1 MTWDHLSARTRRW
14 LTVGGVSAGV
24 FLGCWMIA
32 SGFSTGTG
40 KTKRA
45 EINESI
51 LTDADTRQTTIDRL
65 AAQLESSRS
74 ENADLAR
81 KLEELAERQQR
92 LPETVAQQLQRS
104 LDRDDAAQGRVLEGR
119 LQQLEVQLERIDE
132 RVKAAKDEPKKDEAD
147 PLKTAEQPDDA
158 PSEAEGSKGER
169 ADPVIAAASPGI
181 AFPDANGLPRQQEP
195 ASIFERTTP
204 AAPSAVRPGG
214 APASEGDGANRAG
227 QALAIRFVSRRD
239 ADAATEGHADLPPN
253 GDSLFR
259 LPATSILT
267 GTLITGLDAPTGAQA
282 QGEPLPVLL
291 RLKKEAIL
299 PNRFKA
305 DVRECF
311 ALLGAYGDLSSE
323 RAHMRGETMSCVLN
337 DGTIL
342 EQPLKAFA
350 VGEDGKEGPR
360 GRLVRREGT
369 FIARALLVGFLEAA
383 ANAFDDN
390 QVALIG
396 GGASYD
402 IEGAQ
407 AAATSLGGAAAG
419 NALGRVADWY
429 IDQAFQ
435 LFPVIEIDAGR
446 EIDVVLTSTF
456 EMNLPSEDG

>member
-1 MTWDHLSARTRRW
+1 MKWQDLSARSKRW
-14 LTVGGVSAGV
+14 VTIGCAVAGV
-24 FLGCWMIA
+24 ALFSWAVA
-32 SGFSTGTG
+32 SGTAGGG
-40 KTKRA
+40 KTKRQA
-45 EINESI
+45 VNEAI
-51 LTDADTRQTTIDRL
+51 LTDADTRQATLDRL

-81 KLEELAERQQR
+81 KVETLSERQQK
-92 LPETVAQQLQRS
+92 LPESVASQIERAIA
-104 LDRDDAAQGRVLEGR
+104 RGAQGKEQALERR
-119 LQQLEVQLERIDE
+119 LKQLETALERAEQRGKD
-132 RVKAAKDEPKKDEAD
+132 RAKVAAKPSPADEAEE
-147 PLKTAEQPDDA
+147 KAEPGAQP
-158 PSEAEGSKGER
+158 G
-169 ADPVIAAASPGI
+169 PVISASTSGIVFPENGAAVDSG
-181 AFPDANGLPRQQEP
+181 DP
-195 ASIFERTTP
+195 ASIFDQTPTTP
-204 AAPSAVRPGG
+204 AGGGKPELANPSDASPGE
-214 APASEGDGANRAG
+214 ARI
-227 QALAIRFVSRRD
+227 IRFVSEKD
-239 ADAATEGHADLPPN
+239 GDAAIEGNQA
-253 GDSLFR
+253 
-259 LPATSILT
+259 LPAVGENLFKLPTTSILT

-342 EQPLKAFA
+342 ESPLKAFA
-350 VGEDGKEGPR
+350 VGEDGKEGTR

-383 ANAFDDN
+383 ANAFDSN
-390 QVALIG
+390 QVVQIG
-396 GGASYD
+396 GAGLD
-402 IEGAQ
+402 VQGAQ
-407 AAATSLGGAAAG
+407 AAATSVGASTAG

-446 EIDVVLTSTF
+446 EIDVVLTGAF
-456 EMNLPSEDG
+456 EMNLPLENG

>member
-1 MTWDHLSARTRRW
+1 MKWEQVSVRSRRW
-14 LTVGGVSAGV
+14 LSVGGVSAGV
-24 FLGCWMIA
+24 LLCSWMVA
-32 SGFSTGTG
+32 SGFSGGAG
-40 KTKRA
+40 KATREK
-45 EINESI
+45 INESI
-51 LTDADTRQTTIDRL
+51 LTDADTQQTTIDRL
-65 AAQLESSRS
+65 AAQLDSSRS

-81 KLEELAERQQR
+81 KLDELAERQQR
-92 LPETVAQQLQRS
+92 LPDTVANQLRRS
-104 LDRDDAAQGRVLEGR
+104 LDREGAVQDRELAGR
-119 LQQLEVQLERIDE
+119 LQQLEVQLERLQ
-132 RVKAAKDEPKKDEAD
+132 AQA
-147 PLKTAEQPDDA
+147 KTAEDELRRKPTDLSTVVDWSDKPKLDA
-158 PSEAEGSKGER
+158 KDSS
-169 ADPVIAAASPGI
+169 DQVVAAATPGI
-181 AFPDANGLPRQQEP
+181 EFPDAGRSPPPKEP
-195 ASIFERTTP
+195 ASIFQEG
-204 AAPSAVRPGG
+204 APSAPAGGQPGG
-214 APASEGDGANRAG
+214 ATTAG
-227 QALAIRFVSRRD
+227 GVKAQNDQVLAIRFVSKRD
-239 ADAATEGHADLPPN
+239 ADAAIEGNTDIPPTGEN
-253 GDSLFR
+253 LFK

-360 GRLVRREGT
+360 GRLIRREGT

-383 ANAFDDN
+383 ANAFDNN
-390 QVALIG
+390 QVAVIG
-396 GGASYD
+396 GGGSLD
-402 IEGAQ
+402 VDGAQ

-419 NALGRVADWY
+419 SALGRVADWY

-446 EIDVVLTSTF
+446 EIDVVLTGTF

>member
-1 MTWDHLSARTRRW
+1 MRWDQLSARSRRW
-14 LTVGGVSAGV
+14 LSVGGVGAGV
-24 FLGCWMIA
+24 VLGSWAIV
-32 SGFSTGTG
+32 SGLSDGSG
-40 KTKRA
+40 RA
-45 EINESI
+45 TREQVNESI
-51 LTDADTRQTTIDRL
+51 LTDADTQQTTIDRL
-65 AAQLESSRS
+65 AAQLDSSRS

-92 LPETVAQQLQRS
+92 IPATVANQLRRS
-104 LDRDDAAQGRVLEGR
+104 LDRDGAAEDRELAGR
-119 LQQLEVQLERIDE
+119 LQQLEVQLERLAE
-132 RVKAAKDEPKKDEAD
+132 QTKAAEDRRT
-147 PLKTAEQPDDA
+147 KTPTDLSTVAEQPDKPKRDA
-158 PSEAEGSKGER
+158 RSEPETVRVAT
-169 ADPVIAAASPGI
+169 PGI
-181 AFPDANGLPRQQEP
+181 AFPDTGKPSTDQEP
-195 ASIFERTTP
+195 ASIFREQTP
-204 AAPSAVRPGG
+204 RPSAAQPDGAPSSDVDNAGP
-214 APASEGDGANRAG
+214 NG
-227 QALAIRFVSRRD
+227 QALAIRFVSKRD
-239 ADAATEGHADLPPN
+239 ADAAIEGNADIPLTGEN
-253 GDSLFR
+253 LFK
-259 LPATSILT
+259 LPATTILT

-390 QVALIG
+390 QVAVIG
-396 GGASYD
+396 GGASD
-402 IEGAQ
+402 VQDAQ
-407 AAATSLGGAAAG
+407 AVATSLGGAAAG
-419 NALGRVADWY
+419 SALGRVADWY

-456 EMNLPSEDG
+456 EMNLPPEDG

>member
-1 MTWDHLSARTRRW
+1 MRWDQLSARSRRW
-14 LTVGGVSAGV
+14 LSIGGVGASV
-24 FLGCWMIA
+24 VLGSWAIA
-32 SGFSTGTG
+32 SGLSGGTG
-40 KTKRA
+40 KASR
-45 EINESI
+45 EQINESI
-51 LTDADTRQTTIDRL
+51 LTDADTQQTTIDRL
-65 AAQLESSRS
+65 AAQLDSSRS

-92 LPETVAQQLQRS
+92 IPETVANQLRRS
-104 LDRDDAAQGRVLEGR
+104 LDRDGAAEDRELAGR
-119 LQQLEVQLERIDE
+119 LQQLEVQLERLAE
-132 RVKAAKDEPKKDEAD
+132 QTKAAEDRRT
-147 PLKTAEQPDDA
+147 KTPTDLSTVVEQPDKPKRDA
-158 PSEAEGSKGER
+158 RSEPETVRTAT
-169 ADPVIAAASPGI
+169 PGI
-181 AFPDANGLPRQQEP
+181 EFPDAGKPSTEQEP
-195 ASIFERTTP
+195 ASIFQEQAPALP
-204 AAPSAVRPGG
+204 AAAQPSGAPSSAVDNAGP
-214 APASEGDGANRAG
+214 SG
-227 QALAIRFVSRRD
+227 QALAIRFVSKRD
-239 ADAATEGHADLPPN
+239 TDAAVEGNTALPPTGEN
-253 GDSLFR
+253 LFR
-259 LPATSILT
+259 LPATTILT

-323 RAHMRGETMSCVLN
+323 RAHMRGETMSCILN

-390 QVALIG
+390 QVAVIG
-396 GGASYD
+396 GGASD
-402 IEGAQ
+402 VQDAQ
-407 AAATSLGGAAAG
+407 AVATSLGGAAAG
-419 NALGRVADWY
+419 SALGRVADWY

>member
-1 MTWDHLSARTRRW
+1 MKWDQLSARSRRW
-14 LTVGGVSAGV
+14 LSVGGVSAGV
-24 FLGCWMIA
+24 LLCSWMVA
-32 SGFSTGTG
+32 SGFSGGAG
-40 KTKRA
+40 KATREK
-45 EINESI
+45 INESI
-51 LTDADTRQTTIDRL
+51 LTDADTQQTTIDRL
-65 AAQLESSRS
+65 AAQLDSSRS
-74 ENADLAR
+74 ENADLAK
-81 KLEELAERQQR
+81 KLDELSERQQR
-92 LPETVAQQLQRS
+92 LPDTVANQLRRS
-104 LDRDDAAQGRVLEGR
+104 LDREGAVQDRELAGR
-119 LQQLEVQLERIDE
+119 LQQLEVQLERLQKQARTAEDE
-132 RVKAAKDEPKKDEAD
+132 RRRKPTDLSTVVSRSDKPKR
-147 PLKTAEQPDDA
+147 DA
-158 PSEAEGSKGER
+158 RDSS
-169 ADPVIAAASPGI
+169 DQVVAAATPGI
-181 AFPDANGLPRQQEP
+181 EFPDAGRSSPPKEP
-195 ASIFERTTP
+195 TSIFQEGAPP
-204 AAPSAVRPGG
+204 APTGGQPGG
-214 APASEGDGANRAG
+214 APSADGDNKAQNG
-227 QALAIRFVSRRD
+227 QALAIRFVSKRD
-239 ADAATEGHADLPPN
+239 ANAAIEGNTAIPPTGEN
-253 GDSLFR
+253 LFK

-383 ANAFDDN
+383 ANAFDNN
-390 QVALIG
+390 QVAVIG
-396 GGASYD
+396 GGGSLD
-402 IEGAQ
+402 VDGAQ

-419 NALGRVADWY
+419 SALGRVADWY

-446 EIDVVLTSTF
+446 EIDVVLTGTF

>member
-1 MTWDHLSARTRRW
+1 MSWDSLSARSRRW
-14 LTVGGVSAGV
+14 ITMGSIAAAVLLGSWAIAAG
-24 FLGCWMIA
+24 LSSD
-32 SGFSTGTG
+32 SGRSR
-40 KTKRA
+40 RA
-45 EINESI
+45 EINEAI

-65 AAQLESSRS
+65 AAQLDSSRA
-74 ENADLAR
+74 ENEALAR
-81 KLEELAERQQR
+81 KLEELAERQSR
-92 LPETVAQQLQRS
+92 LPDTIASQLQRG
-104 LDRDDAAQGRVLEGR
+104 LDRDSAAQDRALDGR
-119 LQQLEVQLERIDE
+119 LQQLEVQLKRLGKLVE
-132 RVKAAKDEPKKDEAD
+132 AKDEA
-147 PLKTAEQPDDA
+147 QGR
-158 PSEAEGSKGER
+158 EAERPRPADDPER
-169 ADPVIAAASPGI
+169 TSAPGAEDAVQVQVATSPGI
-181 AFPDANGLPRQQEP
+181 TFPEVDHPRPSDEP
-195 ASIFERTTP
+195 ASIFERD
-204 AAPSAVRPGG
+204 RPGPRPTG
-214 APASEGDGANRAG
+214 QPSGTPSSEGDAAG
-227 QALAIRFVSRRD
+227 ENGQTLAIRFVSKR
-239 ADAATEGHADLPPN
+239 DAATAGNEAVPAS
-253 GDSLFR
+253 GDNLFR

-323 RAHMRGETMSCVLN
+323 RAHMRGETMSCILH

-342 EQPLKAFA
+342 EQPLRAFA

-369 FIARALLVGFLEAA
+369 FIARALMVGFLEAA

-396 GGASYD
+396 GGAALD
-402 IEGAQ
+402 VEGAQ
-407 AAATSLGGAAAG
+407 AAATSLGGATAG
-419 NALGRVADWY
+419 NALGRIADWY
-429 IDQAFQ
+429 IEQAFQ